1 MKTFNEYS
9 TPELVAYINKSHWED
24 KKSLRAI
31 AKELGTYSTRIWRFC
46 SKHNIPLM
54 SSGEAIKAYYSEND
68 HPNKNKPLSEK
79 QKEQIG
85 KSQLER
91 WKNVDSM
98 ERARIKDMQKKIFEN
113 RQDKDEFHK
122 KGARAIRKAVDEG
135 SKVEKFIAEFFTK
148 NQIEFI
154 HHYRGIFGNTNL
166 EADFFLPEHSI
177 VIEVDGVSHFRNNFS
192 EDTYT
197 AQMEAD
203 ERKNGIILSY
213 GGSVIRVQHQKNLSQ
228 TVCRKICA
236 FLLDL
241 INNVDNELVIIN
253 GDEYE

>member
-9 TPELVAYINKSHWED
+9 TLELIEYINKSHWED

-54 SSGEAIKAYYSEND
+54 SSGEAIKAYYSENE
-68 HPNKNKPLSEK
+68 HPNKNKPLSQER
-79 QKEQIG
+79 KEQIG
-85 KSQLER
+85 QSQLER
-91 WKNVDSM
+91 WKKVDST
-98 ERARIKDMQKKIFEN
+98 ERERLKNLHKKLYDG

-122 KGARAIRKAVDEG
+122 SGARAIRRAVDEG
-135 SKVEKFIAEFFTK
+135 SKVEKFIAAFLTK
-148 NQIEFI
+148 NGVDFI
-154 HHYRGIFGNTNL
+154 HHYKGIFGNTNL

-177 VIEVDGVSHFRNNFS
+177 VIEVDGVSHFRNNFNV
-192 EDTYT
+192 DTYT

-213 GGSVIRVQHQKNLSQ
+213 GGSVIRVRHQKNLSQ
-228 TVCRKICA
+228 TICRKICV

-241 INNVDNELVIIN
+241 IDNVDNELVIID
-253 GDEYE
+253 GDSYE